1 MPYVAAYISS
11 AIAFLILDIAWL
23 SFAAS
28 RLYRPVIGE
37 ILADKVSLAPAVAFY
52 LIYIAGIVF
61 LAVAP
66 SIKAGSFGRVALT
79 AAVLGLVCYA
89 TYDLT
94 NQATLKVWS
103 LRITL
108 ADLAWGTFVTT
119 AAALAGLWGARTAT
133 RLFGAA

>member
-1 MPYVAAYISS
+1 MPYIAAYISS
-11 AIAFLILDIAWL
+11 ALAFLVLDIAWL
-23 SFAAS
+23 SFAAP
-28 RLYRPVIGE
+28 RLYRPIIGDL
-37 ILADKVSLAPAVAFY
+37 LADKVALGPAVAFY
-52 LIYIAGIVF
+52 LIYIAGIVV

-66 SIKAGSFGRVALT
+66 AMKAGSFGRVAIT
-79 AAVLGLVCYA
+79 AAILGFLCYA

-103 LRITL
+103 LKITL
-108 ADLAWGTFVTT
+108 ADMAWGTFVTT